1 MYHSIISSCYSVLSL
16 QRTAFFIITFL
27 FEILFLLSIISIS
40 FRVLSLPALTQANG
54 VFSEGVLTLAT
65 TSAIQYEQLSAPS
78 RLSELER
85 LASDYS
91 GKAVSVQVS
100 APERLHKTEAE
111 LKKEFASHP
120 VIKSLTET
128 FGASLIRCIPV
139 EHTRS

>member
-1 MYHSIISSCYSVLSL
+1 MDFVEFCRKNQSDV
-16 QRTAFFIITFL
+16 T
-27 FEILFLLSIISIS
+27 
-40 FRVLSLPALTQANG
+40 LSLPALTQANG

-91 GKAVSVQVS
+91 GKA
-100 APERLHKTEAE
+100 E

>member
-1 MYHSIISSCYSVLSL
+1 MDFVEFCRKNQSDV
-16 QRTAFFIITFL
+16 T
-27 FEILFLLSIISIS
+27 
-40 FRVLSLPALTQANG
+40 LSLPALTQANG

-111 LKKEFASHP
+111 LKKNCLPP

>member
-1 MYHSIISSCYSVLSL
+1 MDFVEFCRKNQSDV
-16 QRTAFFIITFL
+16 T
-27 FEILFLLSIISIS
+27 
-40 FRVLSLPALTQANG
+40 LSLPALTQANG

-100 APERLHKTEAE
+100 APD
-111 LKKEFASHP
+111 
-120 VIKSLTET
+120 T
-128 FGASLIRCIPV
+128 FSAPAGQAVFIL
-139 EHTRS
+139 

>member
-1 MYHSIISSCYSVLSL
+1 MDFVEFCRKNQSDV
-16 QRTAFFIITFL
+16 T
-27 FEILFLLSIISIS
+27 
-40 FRVLSLPALTQANG
+40 LSLPALTQANG

-91 GKAVSVQVS
+91 GKAVS
-100 APERLHKTEAE
+100 
-111 LKKEFASHP
+111 
-120 VIKSLTET
+120 ET

>member
-1 MYHSIISSCYSVLSL
+1 MDFVEFCRKNQSDV
-16 QRTAFFIITFL
+16 T
-27 FEILFLLSIISIS
+27 
-40 FRVLSLPALTQANG
+40 LSLPALTQANG
-54 VFSEGVLTLAT
+54 VFSEGVLTIAT

-100 APERLHKTEAE
+100 APERLHKAE